1 MRPEMFTYPVEVS
14 KHEDSDWPFRE
25 DYSRIEILQCL
36 NSFFGHSTLHEN
48 VFEFYKVN
56 RPGFGIDRAIT
67 VLSNPKNEY
76 YAIRISTKPE
86 IETTAVVFDP
96 AAYSKE
102 RIQQLYMALR
112 EHYPATY
119 FLNTKH
125 LLIILQRF
133 VFYPVCQFVN
143 LHEMIGLLEIIWYA
157 SKARILLDYNQNHW
171 LVSERGHL
179 FYVDSDFMG
188 HVLPDRHIAFSENFN
203 QAMVFIN
210 PDNCNVLAQ
219 VLPILA
225 TRGEDYPQFL
235 EEFFTVLK
243 NYLESWKT
251 VKEVSPYIQ
260 CKLKCLTNIVNDFWS
275 S

>member
-1 MRPEMFTYPVEVS
+1 MRPEMFTYPVEVT
-14 KHEDSDWPFRE
+14 KHEDTEWPFRE
-25 DYSRIEILQCL
+25 DFSRLEILQCL
-36 NSFFGHSTLHEN
+36 NSFFGHSSLHEN
-48 VFEFYKVN
+48 PFEFYKVN

-76 YAIRISTKPE
+76 YTIRISTKPE
-86 IETTAVVFDP
+86 MNSSEAVFNP

-119 FLNTKH
+119 FLNTKN

-143 LHEMIGLLEIIWYA
+143 LHDMIGLLEIIWYA

-171 LVSERGHL
+171 LVSEKGHL
-179 FYVDSDFMG
+179 FYVDSDYMG
-188 HVLPDRHIAFSENFN
+188 HILPDRHIAFSENFN

-210 PDNCNVLAQ
+210 PDNCNILAQ
-219 VLPILA
+219 VLPIFA
-225 TRGEDYPQFL
+225 TRGGDYSQFL
-235 EEFFTVLK
+235 EEFFTILQ
-243 NYLESWKT
+243 NYLDNWKS

-260 CKLKCLTNIVNDFWS
+260 RKLKCLTNILNDFWVS
-275 S
+275 

>member
-1 MRPEMFTYPVEVS
+1 MRPEMFTYPVEVT
-14 KHEDSDWPFRE
+14 KHEDGDWPFSQ
-25 DYSRIEILQCL
+25 DCGKIEILQCL
-36 NSFFGHSTLHEN
+36 NSFFGHSTMHEN
-48 VFEFYKVN
+48 LFEFYTVN

-76 YAIRISTKPE
+76 YTVRISTKLE
-86 IETTAVVFDP
+86 RESSKAVFNP

-171 LVSERGHL
+171 LVSENGHL

-188 HVLPDRHIAFSENFN
+188 HILPDRHIALSENFN
-203 QAMVFIN
+203 QSMVFIN
-210 PDNCNVLAQ
+210 SDNCNILAQ
-219 VLPILA
+219 VLPIFA
-225 TRGEDYPQFL
+225 TRGEDYSQFL
-235 EEFFTVLK
+235 EEFFTVLR
-243 NYLESWKT
+243 NYLESWKA
-251 VKEVSPYIQ
+251 VKNVSALIQ
-260 CKLKCLTNIVNDFWS
+260 RKLKCLTNIVNDFWIS
-275 S
+275 

>member
-1 MRPEMFTYPVEVS
+1 MRPEMFTYPVEVT
-14 KHEDSDWPFRE
+14 KHEDDEWPFPE
-25 DYSRIEILQCL
+25 EFGRIEILQCL
-36 NSFFGHSTLHEN
+36 NSLFSHSTMHEN

-86 IETTAVVFDP
+86 MGSSEEVFNP

-102 RIQQLYMALR
+102 RIRQLHVALR

-143 LHEMIGLLEIIWYA
+143 LLEMIGLLEIIWYA
-157 SKARILLDYNQNHW
+157 TKARILLDYNQNHW
-171 LVSERGHL
+171 LVSEKGHL

-188 HVLPDRHIAFSENFN
+188 HILPDRHIALSENFN

-210 PDNCNVLAQ
+210 SDNCSILAQ
-219 VLPILA
+219 VLPIFA
-225 TRGEDYPQFL
+225 TRGGDYSQFL
-235 EEFFTVLK
+235 EEFFTVLR

-251 VKEVSPYIQ
+251 VKEVSLPIQ
-260 CKLKCLTNIVNDFWS
+260 RKLKCLTNIVNDFWTS
-275 S
+275 